1 MVTNAII
8 PLFEQR
14 TDDDD
19 TLRDPD
25 RGIPIRAISRAIAV
39 LQAINRSGSLTMTNI
54 AKGSC
59 VPYPTACRIVQT
71 LIHEGLIEREP
82 DRKHYRPTALVQT
95 LSHGFQGDGELIRVA
110 RPYMAALTREV
121 GWPLS
126 LCTHVGSTMVLRD
139 STHGLTSLT
148 FNHYHP
154 GFTMPMLACG
164 AGLVHLAY
172 CSDQEREIILEH
184 IRLFEEDD
192 TRHMLELVR
201 DGGLLETVR
210 RSGHA
215 ARGYNRFTRNPGK
228 TSSIA
233 VPLLK
238 GGGIVGT
245 LTLAFFSS
253 SIEMNEAIRQLLPRL
268 KACAAT
274 IGTTIEAGSN
284 DVFVTDA

>member
-1 MVTNAII
+1 MATNAII

-14 TDDDD
+14 TDDDE
-19 TLRDPD
+19 TLRDAD

-39 LQAINRSGSLTMTNI
+39 LQAINRGGSLTMTAI
-54 AKGSC
+54 AQGSC

-82 DRKHYRPTALVQT
+82 DRKRYRPTALVQT
-95 LSHGFQGDGELIRVA
+95 LSHGFQGDGELIRLA
-110 RPYMAALTREV
+110 RPHMAALTREV

-154 GFTMPMLACG
+154 GFTMPMLTCAS
-164 AGLVHLAY
+164 GLVHLAY
-172 CSDQEREIILEH
+172 CSAEERKTILEH
-184 IRLFEEDD
+184 IRLFEEED

-201 DGGLLETVR
+201 DGGLLDTVR

-233 VPLLK
+233 VPLMN
-238 GGGIVGT
+238 GEAIVGT

-268 KACAAT
+268 KACAAE
-274 IGTTIEAGSN
+274 IGSAITAGGSE
-284 DVFVTDA
+284 VFVTAS